1 MEDILFLD
9 IETIPLAEKLDLLSD
24 DLRKYWLEKAQK
36 IGQEQSELNDED
48 FFRERGA
55 IFSEFGKIVCISVG
69 VLFKNEKGE
78 QALKIKSF
86 ANDDEKI
93 ILENFKQLVEK
104 FFTTLH
110 HTFCGHNI
118 KEFDIPYICRRMII
132 NGIKLPKQLQFQNK
146 KPWEMQLLDTMD
158 FWRFGDYKRYTSL
171 KLLTAVLN
179 IPTPKDDIDGSQVAM
194 VYYNE
199 KNLQRIVTYCEK
211 DVVATVQVWLRLNS
225 KPIIAKE
232 NILLAE

>member
-9 IETIPLAEKLDLLSD
+9 IETIPLAENLNLLSD
-24 DLRKYWLEKAQK
+24 DLKKYWLEKAQK
-36 IGQEQSELNDED
+36 IGQEKSELNDED

-69 VLFKNEKGE
+69 ILFKNEKGE
-78 QALKIKSF
+78 QSLKIKSF

-93 ILENFKQLVEK
+93 ILEDFKQLVEK
-104 FFTTLH
+104 FFTTSH

-171 KLLTAVLN
+171 KLLAAVLN
-179 IPTPKDDIDGSQVAM
+179 VPTPKDDIDGSQVAT

-199 KNLQRIVTYCEK
+199 NNLQRIVTYCEK

-225 KPIIAKE
+225 KPIVAKE

>member
-9 IETIPLAEKLDLLSD
+9 IETVPLAEKLDLLSD
-24 DLRKYWLEKAQK
+24 DLKKYWLEKAQK
-36 IGQEQSELNDED
+36 IGQEKSELNDED

-69 VLFKNEKGE
+69 ILFKNEKGE

-93 ILENFKQLVEK
+93 ILEDFKQLVEK
-104 FFTTLH
+104 FFITSH

-132 NGIKLPKQLQFQNK
+132 NGIQLPKQLQFQNK

-179 IPTPKDDIDGSQVAM
+179 VPTPKDDIDGSQVAT

-199 KNLQRIVTYCEK
+199 NNLQRIVTYCEK

-225 KPIIAKE
+225 KPIVAKE